1 MSNSQGV
8 TLKKHKET
16 GQSGAILGKHKN
28 IGQLVHNTKKNIK
41 RLNSQGVTLIET

>member
-16 GQSGAILGKHKN
+16 GQSGAILGKHKKSW
-28 IGQLVHNTKKNIK
+28 IVSAQH
-41 RLNSQGVTLIET
+41 